1 MSENIE
7 NEQGTQ
13 IQGEALTPTQQ
24 EALAQGWVPKD
35 EYDGDPEKFVDAG
48 EFLRRGELFRK
59 IESQSKEMK
68 DMRKALA
75 EMAKHNAKIREVE
88 YQRALDTLK
97 AEKKAALSEG
107 DADRVVEIDD
117 KIDLVKT
124 QQKQDAQQAVQQ
136 TVPQEMH

>member
-13 IQGEALTPTQQ
+13 IQGESLTPTQQ

-124 QQKQDAQQAVQQ
+124 QQKQDAQQAVQKRQ
-136 TVPQEMH
+136 RKKI